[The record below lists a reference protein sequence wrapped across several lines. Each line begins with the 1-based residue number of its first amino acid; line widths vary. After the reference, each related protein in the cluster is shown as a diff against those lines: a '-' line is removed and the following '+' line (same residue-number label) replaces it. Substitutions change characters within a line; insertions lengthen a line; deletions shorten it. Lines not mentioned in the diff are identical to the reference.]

1 MKYGNVPGFKGWGG
15 IMPAIIFMVTGFA
28 GFESA
33 ASLAE
38 EAREP
43 RRAVAFAGHRL
54 DPRDRRPLR
63 PRPPYAA
70 TVYFGPT
77 RMGGFATSNNGDPW
91 TGMTKQLWGIGWVAL
106 FLILVNSLFACA
118 NAGTN
123 VSARMLFSLGRSGLL
138 PSRLGRVHG
147 RRQTPFA
154 ALLVVMLI
162 ALSLSLWLGFQYG
175 PLIGFAILATT
186 STSFIV
192 SMYILV
198 QLACIAYFW
207 RFQRQHFNWF
217 LHLVVPVAGIALF
230 IPVLLATVG
239 IPVFSFITKLQPPL
253 SYAAYAASGLSALGL
268 AISVHFWPPGP
279 SGSRSSATSCSASP
293 TGTRSA
299 ARTRSLKAG
308 RWPWNPSGRDRGRT
322 AVKPRR
328 RDRWDPPAPEDS
340 RARHLAVCD
349 QGYQGRPHPGLVF
362 HRVVHGVPALRGV
375 RQALRDGRAAVAAA
389 VVTGRSSA
397 PRQRMAL
404 SSDSGR

>member
-1 MKYGNVPGFKGWGG
+1 M
-15 IMPAIIFMVTGFA
+15 
-28 GFESA
+28 
-33 ASLAE
+33 
-38 EAREP
+38 
-43 RRAVAFAGHRL
+43 
-54 DPRDRRPLR
+54 
-63 PRPPYAA
+63 
-70 TVYFGPT
+70 
-77 RMGGFATSNNGDPW
+77 
-91 TGMTKQLWGIGWVAL
+91 
-106 FLILVNSLFACA
+106 NSLFACA

-175 PLIGFAILATT
+175 PLMGFAILATT

-253 SYAAYAASGLSALGL
+253 SYAAYAAAGLSALGL
-268 AISVHFWPPGP
+268 AISVYF
-279 SGSRSSATSCSASP
+279 
-293 TGTRSA
+293 SA
-299 ARTRSLKAG
+299 ARPERLAKFGHVVLGITGEGGAREAG
-308 RWPWNPSGRDRGRT
+308 QATDT
-322 AVKPRR
+322 ATASEESV
-328 RDRWDPPAPEDS
+328 PET
-340 RARHLAVCD
+340 V
-349 QGYQGRPHPGLVF
+349 
-362 HRVVHGVPALRGV
+362 
-375 RQALRDGRAAVAAA
+375 
-389 VVTGRSSA
+389 
-397 PRQRMAL
+397 
-404 SSDSGR
+404 